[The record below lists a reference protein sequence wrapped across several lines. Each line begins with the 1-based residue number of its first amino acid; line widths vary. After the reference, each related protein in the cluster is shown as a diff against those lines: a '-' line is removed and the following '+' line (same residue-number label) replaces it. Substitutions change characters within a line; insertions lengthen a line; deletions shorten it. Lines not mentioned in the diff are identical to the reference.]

1 MSSVENYLKIPK
13 KLFKLGL
20 TNVEVFLLSDI
31 LSLSKTGY
39 YKTDGEFSKEFN
51 ISRMSA
57 VRARKSLL
65 EKGYIIKEY
74 DQKLR
79 RQVYRAFVS
88 QDTQEPAQEPTPAVL
103 NDDWSPL
110 D

>member
-1 MSSVENYLKIPK
+1 MENYLKIPK

-20 TNVEVFLLSDI
+20 THVEVFLLSDI

-39 YKTDGEFSKEFN
+39 YKTDGEFSKEYN

-57 VRARKSLL
+57 IRARKNLL

-74 DQKLR
+74 DPKLR
-79 RQVYRAFVS
+79 RHVYRACAG
-88 QDTQEPAQEPTPAVL
+88 QADTQEPTPAVL

>member
-1 MSSVENYLKIPK
+1 MENYLKIPK

-20 TNVEVFLLSDI
+20 THVEVFLLSDI

-39 YKTDGEFSKEFN
+39 YKTDGEFSKEYN
-51 ISRMSA
+51 VSNKSV
-57 VRARKSLL
+57 VRARKNLL
-65 EKGYIIKEY
+65 ERGYIVKEY

-79 RQVYRAFVS
+79 RQVYRACVN
-88 QDTQEPAQEPTPAVL
+88 QEPVQEPTTAAL